1 VDENRMMR
9 QRQPEPGVLDNRLT
23 MPPPGQVTP
32 RGAILEIPGVGR
44 LRLLHATRS
53 DRQPNHGA
61 RQEHRHVLWHAV
73 VYVQG
78 TGTCLVDGA
87 VVAVRAPFLVLTSPD
102 QPHSFGRLPG
112 EDTVYSELTFAPER
126 PVAGAPDWSDLLSVW
141 SGQPCAV
148 PAYGPLS
155 AAGADAL
162 HELATRAVRDSSHA
176 AGGVLLQVVLVEL
189 LASIHRLLVIDR
201 LRAEPDDPLAEA
213 KRFIER
219 HAEDPIDLAAVA
231 RIAGCSPKH
240 LGRAFAARFGQPP
253 MRYRTQV
260 LMARAAVLLRTSDAP
275 VAEIAARLGY
285 GDWRF
290 FSRCFAR
297 QHGASPA
304 HWRRTSG

>member
-1 VDENRMMR
+1 MMR
-9 QRQPEPGVLDNRLT
+9 QRQPDSGVLDNRLT
-23 MPPPGQVTP
+23 MPPPRQATP
-32 RGAILEIPGVGR
+32 PGAILTIPGVGR

-53 DRQPNHGA
+53 DRVPGHGN
-61 RQEHRHVLWHAV
+61 RQEHHHVLWHAV

-78 TGTCLVDGA
+78 SGTCLVDGA
-87 VVAVRAPFLVLTSPD
+87 EVVVRAPFLVLTSPD

-126 PVAGAPDWSDLLSVW
+126 ASVGAPDWSGLLSAW
-141 SGQPCAV
+141 SGTPCSV
-148 PAYGPLS
+148 PAHGPLS
-155 AAGADAL
+155 AAGADTL
-162 HELATRAVRDSSHA
+162 HELATRAVRDCSHPS
-176 AGGVLLQVVLVEL
+176 GGVLLQVVLVEL
-189 LASIHRLLVIDR
+189 LAVLHRLLVIDR
-201 LRAEPDDPLAEA
+201 LRPEADDPLAEA

-240 LGRAFAARFGQPP
+240 LGRAFATRFGLPP

-275 VAEIAARLGY
+275 VAEVAARLGY
-285 GDWRF
+285 ADWRF

-304 HWRRTSG
+304 HWRRRVE

>member
-1 VDENRMMR
+1 MMR
-9 QRQPEPGVLDNRLT
+9 QRQPESGVLDNRLT
-23 MPPPGQVTP
+23 MPPPDQVTP
-32 RGAILEIPGVGR
+32 RGAILEIPGVGQ

-53 DRQPNHGA
+53 DHQPSHGL

-73 VYVQG
+73 VYIQG

-102 QPHSFGRLPG
+102 QPHSFGRLPA
-112 EDTVYSELTFAPER
+112 EDTVYSELTFAPQS
-126 PVAGAPDWSDLLSVW
+126 PGSAAPDWSGLLSIW
-141 SGQPCAV
+141 SGEACLV
-148 PAYGPLS
+148 PAHGALD
-155 AAGADAL
+155 AGGADIL
-162 HELATRAVRDSSHA
+162 HALATRAVRDSSHPA
-176 AGGVLLQVVLVEL
+176 SGVLMQVVLVRL
-189 LASIHRLLVIDR
+189 LAAIHRLLVIDR
-201 LRAEPDDPLAEA
+201 LRTIPADPLAEA

-260 LMARAAVLLRTSDAP
+260 LMTRAAVLLRTSDAP
-275 VAEIAARLGY
+275 VAEVASHLGY

-297 QHGASPA
+297 QHGTSPGQ
-304 HWRRTSG
+304 WRHRGEGRA